1 VAKQTLST
9 LSLTQSSLFR
19 PLVQPPFKRR
29 CIPALYIHVATAAA
43 AAIARWGVARC
54 LPLSREHGLYFRL
67 TVKVNGATSRGEL
80 PYRLTGTPNHNFN
93 AYAYAHILYEYM
105 CPNCRVVFIFEDENY
120 QIRNMLSRFANS
132 EIFHF

>member
-1 VAKQTLST
+1 VSE
-9 LSLTQSSLFR
+9 
-19 PLVQPPFKRR
+19 
-29 CIPALYIHVATAAA
+29 VATAA

-80 PYRLTGTPNHNFN
+80 LYRLTGTPNHNFN

-105 CPNCRVVFIFEDENY
+105 CLNCRVVFIFEDENY
-120 QIRNMLSRFANS
+120 QNP
-132 EIFHF
+132 